1 MLMVSSKAEIMVA
14 PVGAE
19 GFDAVAAAAHQ
30 AHGFLRWAWFE
41 AAAPGRMRAVAVHR
55 PGGEPIAAIPFLPGG
70 RFSPARIPGSYWPY
84 RSFPVAADAT
94 AAELAAMLA
103 HPGLRSALGKVWRLG
118 PVFADDPTAARLIEA
133 APAGGWT
140 ALVRFLGTCFEI
152 DPATLQPKGATLR
165 KNRARE
171 RALEEIGPVEWR
183 SFSGEEWT
191 AVDRDAIAA
200 VEANSWLAG
209 LGGGADTKFLDPE
222 RRRTWERAAAD
233 PALARMLRC
242 SLLTVGGTP
251 VAFTFGLEVGKVR
264 YQIANNYDARFAKC
278 GPGKLLLYRDFAA
291 AAGRGIARIGWGAG
305 DPGYKSEM
313 GAVPGPDILDLLFV
327 RGTALAAVLRPFWS
341 RMHRPTAQRH
351 DRPRD
356 QSASPLRR

>member
-1 MLMVSSKAEIMVA
+1 MVA

-19 GFDAVAAAAHQ
+19 GFDAVAAAAHPS
-30 AHGFLRWAWFE
+30 HDFLRWAWFE
-41 AAAPGRMRAVAVHR
+41 AAAPGRIQAIAAHR
-55 PGGEPIAAIPFLPGG
+55 DGGGPIAAIPFLPAG

-84 RSFPVAADAT
+84 RSFPVAADVTSAQMT
-94 AAELAAMLA
+94 AMLA
-103 HPGLRSALGKVWRLG
+103 HSSLRSALGRVWRLG

-140 ALVRFLGTCFEI
+140 ALVRSLGTSFELNL
-152 DPATLQPKGATLR
+152 ATLQPKGATLR

-183 SFSGEEWT
+183 FFSGEEWT
-191 AVDRDAIAA
+191 AADRDAIAA

-209 LGGGADTKFLDPE
+209 LGSGADTKFLDPE
-222 RRRTWERAAAD
+222 CRRIWERAAAD
-233 PALARMLRC
+233 PAIARMLRC
-242 SLLTVGGTP
+242 SLLTVGDAP

-264 YQIANNYDARFAKC
+264 YMIANNYDGRFAKC

-291 AAGRGIARIGWGAG
+291 AAERGIARIGWGAG

-313 GAVPGPDILDLLFV
+313 GAAPGPEILDLLFV
-327 RGTALAAVLRPFWS
+327 RGTALAALLRPFWS
-341 RMHRPTAQRH
+341 RPHR
-351 DRPRD
+351 
-356 QSASPLRR
+356 S